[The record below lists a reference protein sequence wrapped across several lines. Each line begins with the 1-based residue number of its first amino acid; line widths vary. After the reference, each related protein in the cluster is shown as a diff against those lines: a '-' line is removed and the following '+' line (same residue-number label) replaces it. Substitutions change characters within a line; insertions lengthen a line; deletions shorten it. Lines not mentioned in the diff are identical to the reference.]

1 MVVKKEKKK
10 KRIILLVKSDIIKKL
25 KKNTQILNF
34 LKLNLYWTSFFTPFL
49 KALIN
54 NKSVEIRDFCRF
66 SIKTTKA
73 KHNARDPRTGSIIY
87 VPSKKKVFFKM
98 SKHLKEEINK
108 ES

>member
-1 MVVKKEKKK
+1 VVERKKNN
-10 KRIILLVKSDIIKKL
+10 RIILLVKSDIIKEL
-25 KKNTQILNF
+25 KKKHPNLKSSQIESILDIIF
-34 LKLNLYWTSFFTPFL
+34 DTISKNL
-49 KALIN
+49 IV

-66 SIKTTKA
+66 SIRTTKP

>member
-1 MVVKKEKKK
+1 MVERKKNN
-10 KRIILLVKSDIIKKL
+10 RIILLVKSDIIKEL
-25 KKNTQILNF
+25 KKKHPNLKSSQIESILDIIF
-34 LKLNLYWTSFFTPFL
+34 DTISKNL
-49 KALIN
+49 II

-66 SIKTTKA
+66 SIRTTKP

>member
-1 MVVKKEKKK
+1 M
-10 KRIILLVKSDIIKKL
+10 VKSDIIKEL
-25 KKNTQILNF
+25 KKKHPNLRLSQIESILDVIF
-34 LKLNLYWTSFFTPFL
+34 DTISKS
-49 KALIN
+49 LIN

-66 SIKTTKA
+66 SIRTTKA
-73 KHNARDPRTGSIIY
+73 KHNARNPRTGSAIY

>member
-1 MVVKKEKKK
+1 MVERKKNN
-10 KRIILLVKSDIIKKL
+10 RIILLVKSDIIKEL
-25 KKNTQILNF
+25 KKKHPNLKSSQIESILDIIF
-34 LKLNLYWTSFFTPFL
+34 DTISKNL
-49 KALIN
+49 IV

-66 SIKTTKA
+66 SIRTTKP

>member
-1 MVVKKEKKK
+1 M
-10 KRIILLVKSDIIKKL
+10 VKSDIIKEL
-25 KKNTQILNF
+25 KKKHPNLKFSQIESILDLIF
-34 LKLNLYWTSFFTPFL
+34 ESISKS
-49 KALIN
+49 LIN
-54 NKSVEIRDFCRF
+54 KKSVEIRDFCRF
-66 SIKTTKA
+66 SIRTTKA

>member
-1 MVVKKEKKK
+1 MVERKKNN
-10 KRIILLVKSDIIKKL
+10 RIILLVKSDIIKEL
-25 KKNTQILNF
+25 KKKHPNLKSSQIESILDIIF
-34 LKLNLYWTSFFTPFL
+34 ATISKNL
-49 KALIN
+49 IV

-66 SIKTTKA
+66 SIRTTKP

>member
-1 MVVKKEKKK
+1 M
-10 KRIILLVKSDIIKKL
+10 VKSDIIKEL
-25 KKNTQILNF
+25 KKKHPNLKSSQIESILDIIF
-34 LKLNLYWTSFFTPFL
+34 DTISKNL
-49 KALIN
+49 II

-66 SIKTTKA
+66 SIRTTKP